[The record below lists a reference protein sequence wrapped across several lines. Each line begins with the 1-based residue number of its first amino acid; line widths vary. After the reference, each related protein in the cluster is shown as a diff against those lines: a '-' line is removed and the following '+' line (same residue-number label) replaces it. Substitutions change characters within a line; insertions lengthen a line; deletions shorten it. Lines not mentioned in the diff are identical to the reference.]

1 MNVRRLAY
9 IDVFP
14 RGKNYD
20 RDCNDTRTLLAFL
33 IGRFIHFNTNQHWDI
48 R

>member
-1 MNVRRLAY
+1 MFDVRLY
-9 IDVFP
+9 IDVLP

-20 RDCNDTRTLLAFL
+20 RDRNDTRTLLALF
-33 IGRFIHFNTNQHWDI
+33 IGRFIHFNANQHRDI

>member
-1 MNVRRLAY
+1 MFDVWLY
-9 IDVFP
+9 IDVLP

-20 RDCNDTRTLLAFL
+20 KGRNGTRTLLPLL
-33 IGRFIHFNTNQHWDI
+33 IGRFIHFNANQHWDI